1 MYYSP
6 HSAPTTA
13 CKKDDISAWLKKNG
27 IPVRDDCLKVELVE
41 ILEKIAP
48 APTYALDEIAA
59 EQRHEILRTPPYHP
73 ELQPIETCWAVVKNQ
88 IARNCD
94 FTMSNLLKQL
104 DKAFDSVTA
113 NTCSGII
120 KKVRKIEDKFWHEDI
135 ELEQC

>member
-13 CKKDDISAWLKKNG
+13 CKKDEISAWLRKNG
-27 IPVRDDCLKVELVE
+27 IPVRDDCLKVELTE
-41 ILEKIAP
+41 ILDKIAP
-48 APTYALDEIAA
+48 APLYALDEIVV
-59 EQRHEILRTPPYHP
+59 EQGHEILRTPPYHP

-88 IARNCD
+88 IARNCN
-94 FTMSNLLKQL
+94 FTMSNLQKQL

-120 KKVRKIEDKFWHEDI
+120 KKVRKIEDKFWYEDI